1 MVWCFPAGSYESQAR
16 RSVLRGLRGCQGE
29 LPVPGRGA
37 LPRRHV
43 ERHGLRVLRLQPGSG
58 ALPAGRV
65 RPPGVSAGELRSP
78 RRRRKCWNVFSSGH
92 PGNRKLTGYRSVA
105 DAMLAPCCDL
115 LPHSQIHRLTVS
127 IRLAPQV
134 SLNDLMRYGGDA
146 GFTTFP
152 PPRFYGNLGC
162 LSETLVSCFG
172 FLSYFLPS
180 IRTDIVLMSVTER
193 DLVNHAE

>member
-1 MVWCFPAGSYESQAR
+1 MSAVALISFSGFPMRNERTRDRLFARLRPSQ
-16 RSVLRGLRGCQGE
+16 
-29 LPVPGRGA
+29 
-37 LPRRHV
+37 
-43 ERHGLRVLRLQPGSG
+43 
-58 ALPAGRV
+58 
-65 RPPGVSAGELRSP
+65 
-78 RRRRKCWNVFSSGH
+78 
-92 PGNRKLTGYRSVA
+92 
-105 DAMLAPCCDL
+105 
-115 LPHSQIHRLTVS
+115 LTVS

-134 SLNDLMRYGGDA
+134 SLNYLMLYGGDA